1 MDQGRKAYTQEDQD
15 LIVDMS
21 MIMTLKARWLP
32 LVQSWCREQPGKP
45 RLPPLPSFLGRVSG
59 LVSAGNGLL

>member
-21 MIMTLKARWLP
+21 MIMTLKAR
-32 LVQSWCREQPGKP
+32 
-45 RLPPLPSFLGRVSG
+45 
-59 LVSAGNGLL
+59 